1 MKEKIFNI
9 IQIGDKSNRISRAFD
24 FFITIVIISNIL
36 VTFLETFEQL
46 SFLSGFFCGME
57 YVTIFIFCIAYL
69 DVGVVA
75 IPTGI
80 ISAGFVEQYQRKS
93 NISDFLVLRDH
104 LSVLPQKNMILK
116 LNDIIVIRMQENES
130 EQVIRDL

>member
-1 MKEKIFNI
+1 MKKKIFNI

-69 DVGVVA
+69 SVGVVA

-80 ISAGFVEQYQRKS
+80 ISAGFVEQYQHKS
-93 NISDFLVLRDH
+93 NIFDFLVLRDH

-116 LNDIIVIRMQENES
+116 LNDIIVIRTQEEDS
-130 EQVIRDL
+130 KQIIRNL

>member
-1 MKEKIFNI
+1 MKKKIFNI
-9 IQIGDKSNRISRAFD
+9 IQIDDKSNRISRAFD

-57 YVTIFIFCIAYL
+57 YVTIFIFCITYL
-69 DVGVVA
+69 GVGVVA

>member
-1 MKEKIFNI
+1 
-9 IQIGDKSNRISRAFD
+9 
-24 FFITIVIISNIL
+24 
-36 VTFLETFEQL
+36 
-46 SFLSGFFCGME
+46 ME

-116 LNDIIVIRMQENES
+116 LNDIIVIRTQEEDS
-130 EQVIRDL
+130 KQIIRNL

>member
-1 MKEKIFNI
+1 MKKKIFNI

-93 NISDFLVLRDH
+93 NISDFLVLRNH

>member
-1 MKEKIFNI
+1 M
-9 IQIGDKSNRISRAFD
+9 
-24 FFITIVIISNIL
+24 IISNIL

-46 SFLSGFFCGME
+46 AFLSGFFRGVE
-57 YVTIFIFCIAYL
+57 YVTVFIFCIAYL
-69 DVGVVA
+69 GVGVVA

-80 ISAGFVEQYQRKS
+80 ISAGFVAQYHRKS

-116 LNDIIVIRMQENES
+116 LNDIIVIRTQEEES
-130 EQVIRDL
+130 NQVIRDL